1 MRDVSKL
8 VRRTIVPR
16 QSERYAQ
23 DLIVELYANG
33 NWRRT
38 ALQDISR
45 TGMFLATNDAVAANA
60 TVIVAFTTDDGAR
73 VSSLARVTH
82 ALAADDAEVLGR
94 ARGLGIEF
102 RDPQDAA
109 FSEAVEAIL
118 RRART
123 RQPEHSHIV
132 VGAAEPRL
140 LERLSTALGAA
151 GFSVSVA
158 TNGLEVWGAC
168 MRRTPDLVLVDFDL
182 PMLDGPSIVEKLACD
197 DALASVPAI
206 LMAGDANMLG
216 PALARGAADVILKP
230 FTLLELIARTR
241 RVALQPKRTER
252 VSLSGSLTDVGLG
265 VLLTL
270 IEQQRK
276 SSRIVLSNGDAAWLD
291 VVDGRIVDAGWSR
304 GVAHARTI
312 VMELLDW
319 ERGSFKLVP
328 SPARSRSSDLVLP
341 VTHLLLEHAR
351 LRDEQRSKAIG

>member
-1 MRDVSKL
+1 M
-8 VRRTIVPR
+8 PR

-23 DLIVELYANG
+23 DLIVELYAG
-33 NWRRT
+33 GHWRRT

-45 TGMFLATNDAVAANA
+45 TGMFLATTEAITSNA
-60 TVIVAFTTDDGAR
+60 TAIVAFINEDGHR
-73 VSSLARVTH
+73 VSSLARVMH
-82 ALAADDAEVLGR
+82 VLEGGDAEVLGR
-94 ARGLGIEF
+94 AAGVGVEF

-109 FSEAVEAIL
+109 FSEAVEALL

-168 MRRTPDLVLVDFDL
+168 MRRTPDLVLVDFEL
-182 PMLDGPSIVEKLACD
+182 PMLDGPSLVEKLACD
-197 DALASVPAI
+197 DTLGSVPAI
-206 LMAGDANMLG
+206 LMANDANELG
-216 PALARGAADVILKP
+216 PSLARGAADVVLKP

-241 RVALQPKRTER
+241 RVALAPKKTER
-252 VSLSGSLTDVGLG
+252 VSLSGSLSDVSLG

-276 SSRIVLSNGDAAWLD
+276 SGRVVLSNGDAAWLD

-304 GVAHARTI
+304 GAAHPRTI

-319 ERGSFKLVP
+319 EHGTFKLVP
-328 SPARSRSSDLVLP
+328 SPSRKATGDLVLP

-351 LRDEQRSKAIG
+351 LRDEQHKAIG